1 MKKIIFSMLLTT
13 NVFAGTMTVKGISNI
28 GQSPDYI
35 ELKLSVISK
44 CFKTAEESR
53 KAVEDSSKKL
63 RQLITHEISLDKGD
77 QLVITAGNSQ
87 RQDETVTVR
96 NEISGRSEI
105 NTLCEKGW
113 RSSRQITAKF
123 SDLNLFESLNPR
135 LLSEIDQIEIDQ
147 RVNNKG
153 MVNVKLHPPIP
164 RLMPETIAH
173 MEEQALKESL
183 INASKKFETVKDLC
197 SLVNVSIESISN
209 ARSVIRPYR
218 DQTDINDDGL
228 NFALQY
234 VHLAYNI
241 TFSFENTTG
250 TCAVSL
256 D

>member
-1 MKKIIFSMLLTT
+1 MKKIILGMLLTT

-53 KAVEDSSKKL
+53 KTVEESSKKL
-63 RQLITHEISLDKGD
+63 RELIVQEISIVAGD

-87 RQDETVTVR
+87 RQDEKITIR
-96 NEISGRSEI
+96 DENSGRSE
-105 NTLCEKGW
+105 TRALCEKGW
-113 RSSRQITAKF
+113 RSSRQIIAKF
-123 SDLNLFESLNPR
+123 SDLNLFESLNPKI
-135 LLSEIDQIEIDQ
+135 LSEIDQIELEQ
-147 RVNNKG
+147 RVTNKG
-153 MVNVKLHPPIP
+153 MVNIKLHAPIP
-164 RLMPETIAH
+164 RLMPETSAD

-183 INASKKFETVKDLC
+183 INASKKFEIVKDLC

-209 ARSVIRPYR
+209 ASSVIRPYR
-218 DQTDINDDGL
+218 DQTEVNDDGL

-250 TCAVSL
+250 SCAMTV

>member
-1 MKKIIFSMLLTT
+1 MKKIILGMLLMT

-44 CFKTAEESR
+44 CFKSAEESR
-53 KAVEDSSKKL
+53 KAVETSSQKL
-63 RQLITHEISLDKGD
+63 RKLIA
-77 QLVITAGNSQ
+77 Q
-87 RQDETVTVR
+87 
-96 NEISGRSEI
+96 EISGRAEVS
-105 NTLCEKGW
+105 TLCEKGW
-113 RSSRQITAKF
+113 RSSRQIIAKF
-123 SDLNLFESLNPR
+123 SDLNLFESLNPKI
-135 LLSEIDQIEIDQ
+135 LSEIDQIELEQ
-147 RVNNKG
+147 RVTNKG
-153 MVNVKLHPPIP
+153 MVNIKLHAPIP
-164 RLMPETIAH
+164 RLMPETSAD

-183 INASKKFETVKDLC
+183 INASKKFEIVKDLC

-209 ARSVIRPYR
+209 ASSVIRPYR
-218 DQTDINDDGL
+218 DQTEVNDDGL

-250 TCAVSL
+250 SCAMTV